1 MKKLYKLIMK
11 DKTMQNVNIEE
22 SKRSK
27 EEEVNENTFWKRF
40 TCVKI
45 LKILYLLLA
54 VSFGHGIFSL
64 IIYFMANKKYGL
76 YLTIGA
82 VISGVLHFLYEC
94 YKILYNEEILMEKII
109 LKNNLKIRLINE
121 KRYRARVR
129 EFENK

>member
-11 DKTMQNVNIEE
+11 DKTIQSVNIEE
-22 SKRSK
+22 SKTSK
-27 EEEVNENTFWKRF
+27 EEKVNEKTFWKRF
-40 TCVKI
+40 TCVKS

-54 VSFGHGIFSL
+54 VSFGHVIFTL

>member
-40 TCVKI
+40 TCVKS